1 MVKNPL
7 SNAGDVETWV
17 WSLSGEDPL
26 KEEMATH
33 SSLLAWKIPW
43 TEHGPQS
50 MGSQRVGHDWVSEH
64 AERIKGRKK
73 SKPFLSIGNEDVFL
87 SIPDRLNEGTFEL
100 YTHLTNLL
108 YVYRSH
114 LNIFPWRLLD
124 SLFKWWHFSDLGF
137 YFFHFGITGE
147 TPWDILIWAISV
159 LILSHPRH
167 TADAPLNDLA
177 FGSIFSRRKSKNSY
191 IHS

>member
-1 MVKNPL
+1 M
-7 SNAGDVETWV
+7 
-17 WSLSGEDPL
+17 
-26 KEEMATH
+26 
-33 SSLLAWKIPW
+33 
-43 TEHGPQS
+43 
-50 MGSQRVGHDWVSEH
+50 SEH

-124 SLFKWWHFSDLGF
+124 SLFKW
-137 YFFHFGITGE
+137 
-147 TPWDILIWAISV
+147 
-159 LILSHPRH
+159 
-167 TADAPLNDLA
+167 
-177 FGSIFSRRKSKNSY
+177 
-191 IHS
+191 